1 MPLLPRHPPQQ
12 PASSLLSACAGLFT
26 DDSFA
31 FATAANA
38 VQYDIERELSARA
51 GRPIPQVGS
60 QPYKVREA
68 WEAAMMAALSTIAA
82 KFKFAWAKVPCAKA
96 IAKAY
101 EMRYGLGGE
110 NKAQVERWQR
120 MTVQPKR

>member
-1 MPLLPRHPPQQ
+1 MLVELDVYCPVKH
-12 PASSLLSACAGLFT
+12 
-26 DDSFA
+26 
-31 FATAANA
+31 
-38 VQYDIERELSARA
+38 DI
-51 GRPIPQVGS
+51 
-60 QPYKVREA
+60 
-68 WEAAMMAALSTIAA
+68 TIAA